1 MIELTVGK
9 KTGKELAE
17 WFGTTVGNFRNTK
30 AKKLEELKLFA
41 DFYEERGKVV
51 ITKVIEPVYQ
61 KGMANVKRK
70 VIEKIDEVWSA
81 DGLDSCQRVGEKIL
95 ALLQEEDNT
104 FNRTTGTIVKYTREG
119 RNELYGPPF
128 QGGGKIG
135 NCIYI
140 WCKRDPK
147 TGNYS
152 LLTDEEQEIK
162 QKIQT
167 KYFGD
172 ATEKQI
178 LVKAMVEAGE
188 ITKEEAWN
196 VLEEMTNMNRK
207 ENFMGFL
214 TEIQA
219 ALHCQ
224 IIRGTL
230 VERNVNKI
238 EFLDEGK

>member
-1 MIELTVGK
+1 MIELTIGK

-17 WFGTTVGNFRNTK
+17 WFGIEYNSFKNRK

-41 DFYEERGKVV
+41 DFYEEKGKVI

-95 ALLQEEDNT
+95 VALQEENKD
-104 FNRTTGTIVKYTREG
+104 FNRAVGTIVKYTREG
-119 RNELYGPPF
+119 RNELYGLPF

-147 TGNYS
+147 TGEYS
-152 LLTDEEQEIK
+152 FLTEEEQKVK
-162 QKIQT
+162 QELQT

-178 LVKAMVEAGE
+178 LVKGMVEAGD
-188 ITKEEAWN
+188 ITKEEAWGI
-196 VLEEMTNMNRK
+196 LEEMTNMNNK
-207 ENFMGFL
+207 DVFMGFL
-214 TEIQA
+214 REIQA
-219 ALHCQ
+219 KLHCQ
-224 IIRGTL
+224 VIRGTY
-230 VERNVNKI
+230 VERDSDKLYF
-238 EFLDEGK
+238 EK